1 MEVLQVIELTNVE
14 KRFGN
19 KRVLRNINLKLQEG
33 KVYGLFGPNG
43 VGKTTL
49 LKIMAGYNK
58 KTSGEYKINELDFTY
73 EHKDY
78 ITFISDKEIFYG
90 WMKIKDA
97 VKYYKDF
104 FTDFD
109 EEKCLKLIKMM
120 KLEENEKINVLSKG
134 MKARLKVA
142 LAISRNAK
150 LYLLDEPL
158 GGLDPVSRKIILDTI
173 KTLMNKDGILIITSH
188 LVNDVSDIID
198 HVLFI
203 SEGEIILDT
212 EKSKLDLENYKLED
226 YYVKEY
232 LNV

>member
-1 MEVLQVIELTNVE
+1 MVELRNVT
-14 KRFGN
+14 KNFSS
-19 KRVLRNINLKLQEG
+19 KRVLRNINLKLEKG

-58 KTSGEYKINELDFTY
+58 KTNGEYLIEGKEFNY
-73 EHKDY
+73 KDKNY

-90 WMKIKDA
+90 WMKVKDA
-97 VKYYKDF
+97 VIYYKDF
-104 FTDFD
+104 FEDFD
-109 EEKCLKLIKMM
+109 EKKCEDLLKSM
-120 KLEENEKINVLSKG
+120 KLDMGDKINVLSKG

-142 LAISRNAK
+142 LAISRHAK
-150 LYLLDEPL
+150 IYLLDEPL
-158 GGLDPVSRKIILDTI
+158 GGLDPLSRKIILDSI

-188 LVNDVSDIID
+188 LVNDVSDLID

-212 EKSKLDLENYKLED
+212 EKSNLDLENHKLED
-226 YYVKEY
+226 YYVEEY
-232 LNV
+232 KNV

>member
-1 MEVLQVIELTNVE
+1 MIELVTIE

-19 KRVLRNINLKLQEG
+19 KRVLRNINLNLQEG

-58 KTSGEYKINELDFTY
+58 KTSGEYKINGLDFTY
-73 EHKDY
+73 ENKDH

-109 EEKCLKLIKMM
+109 EEKCLHLIKIM
-120 KLEENEKINVLSKG
+120 KLEANEKINVLSKG

-173 KTLMNKDGILIITSH
+173 KTLMNRDGILIITSH
-188 LVNDVSDIID
+188 LVNDVADIID

-212 EKSKLDLENYKLED
+212 EKSRLDLENHKLED

>member
-1 MEVLQVIELTNVE
+1 MIELTNIE
-14 KRFGN
+14 KRFGS
-19 KRVLRNINLKLQEG
+19 KRVLRNINLKLREG

-58 KTSGEYKINELDFTY
+58 KTSGEYKINEQDFTY
-73 EHKDY
+73 KDKDH

-97 VKYYKDF
+97 IEYYNDF

-109 EEKCLKLIKMM
+109 AEKCTKLIKIM

-173 KTLMNKDGILIITSH
+173 KTLMNQNGILIITSH
-188 LVNDVSDIID
+188 LVNDVADIID

-212 EKSKLDLENYKLED
+212 EKSSLDLENNKLED

>member
-1 MEVLQVIELTNVE
+1 MIELVNIE

-19 KRVLRNINLKLQEG
+19 KRVLRNINLNLQEG

-58 KTSGEYKINELDFTY
+58 KTSGEYKINGLDFTY
-73 EHKDY
+73 ENKDH

-109 EEKCLKLIKMM
+109 EEKCLRLVKMM
-120 KLEENEKINVLSKG
+120 KLEADDKINVLSKG

-173 KTLMNKDGILIITSH
+173 KTLMNQNGILIITSH
-188 LVNDVSDIID
+188 LVNDVADIID

-203 SEGEIILDT
+203 SEGGIIVDT

>member
-1 MEVLQVIELTNVE
+1 MIELINIE

-19 KRVLRNINLKLQEG
+19 KRVLRNINLKLEEG

-58 KTSGEYKINELDFTY
+58 KTSGEYRINELEFTY
-73 EHKDY
+73 ENKDH

-97 VKYYKDF
+97 VRYYKDF

-109 EEKCLKLIKMM
+109 EEKCLRLIKMM
-120 KLEENEKINVLSKG
+120 KLEADEKINVLSKG

-173 KTLMNKDGILIITSH
+173 KTLMNQNGILIITSH
-188 LVNDVSDIID
+188 LVNDVADIID

-212 EKSKLDLENYKLED
+212 EKSKLDLENHKLED

>member
-1 MEVLQVIELTNVE
+1 MIELVNIE

-19 KRVLRNINLKLQEG
+19 KRVLRNINLNLQEG

-58 KTSGEYKINELDFTY
+58 KTSGEYKINGLDFTY
-73 EHKDY
+73 ENKDH

-109 EEKCLKLIKMM
+109 EEKCLRLVKMM
-120 KLEENEKINVLSKG
+120 KLEADDKINVLSKG

-142 LAISRNAK
+142 LAISRDAK

-173 KTLMNKDGILIITSH
+173 KTLMNQNGILIITSH
-188 LVNDVSDIID
+188 LVNDVADIID
-198 HVLFI
+198 YVLFI

>member
-1 MEVLQVIELTNVE
+1 M
-14 KRFGN
+14 
-19 KRVLRNINLKLQEG
+19 
-33 KVYGLFGPNG
+33 
-43 VGKTTL
+43 GKTTL

-58 KTSGEYKINELDFTY
+58 KTSGEYKINGLDFTY
-73 EHKDY
+73 ENKDH

-109 EEKCLKLIKMM
+109 EEKCLNLIKMM
-120 KLEENEKINVLSKG
+120 KLEANEKINVLSKG

-173 KTLMNKDGILIITSH
+173 KTLMNRDGILIITSH
-188 LVNDVSDIID
+188 LVNDVADIID

-212 EKSKLDLENYKLED
+212 EKSRLDLENHKLED

>member
-1 MEVLQVIELTNVE
+1 MIELANIE

-19 KRVLRNINLKLQEG
+19 KRVLRNINLNLQEG

-58 KTSGEYKINELDFTY
+58 KTSGEYKINGLDFTY
-73 EHKDY
+73 ENKDH

-109 EEKCLKLIKMM
+109 EEKCLHLIKIM
-120 KLEENEKINVLSKG
+120 KLEANEKINVLSKG

-173 KTLMNKDGILIITSH
+173 KTLMNRDGILIITSH
-188 LVNDVSDIID
+188 LVNDVADIID

-212 EKSKLDLENYKLED
+212 EKSRLDLENHKLED

>member
-1 MEVLQVIELTNVE
+1 MVELRNIS
-14 KRFGN
+14 KSFSS
-19 KRVLRNINLKLQEG
+19 KKVLRDINLKLEKG

-58 KTSGEYKINELDFTY
+58 KTSGEYLIDDQEFTY
-73 EHKDY
+73 KDKNN

-90 WMKIKDA
+90 WMKVKDA
-97 VKYYKDF
+97 VLYYKDF
-104 FTDFD
+104 FEDFD
-109 EEKCLKLIKMM
+109 EGKCEKLLNLM
-120 KLEENEKINVLSKG
+120 KLEMEEKINILSKG

-150 LYLLDEPL
+150 IYLLDEPL
-158 GGLDPVSRKIILDTI
+158 GGLDPVSRKIIMDSI

-188 LVNDVSDIID
+188 LINDVSDMID

-212 EKSKLDLENYKLED
+212 EKSNLDLENHKLED
-226 YYVKEY
+226 YYVEEY
-232 LNV
+232 QNV

>member
-1 MEVLQVIELTNVE
+1 MIELVNIE

-19 KRVLRNINLKLQEG
+19 KRVLRNINLNLQEG

-58 KTSGEYKINELDFTY
+58 KTSGEYKINGLDFTY
-73 EHKDY
+73 ENKDH

-109 EEKCLKLIKMM
+109 EEKCLRLVKMM
-120 KLEENEKINVLSKG
+120 KLEADDKINVLSKG

-173 KTLMNKDGILIITSH
+173 KTLMNQNGILIITSH
-188 LVNDVSDIID
+188 LVNDVADIID

-212 EKSKLDLENYKLED
+212 EKSKLDLENYKFED

>member
-1 MEVLQVIELTNVE
+1 MIELLNIE

-58 KTSGEYKINELDFTY
+58 KTSGEYKINDLEFTY
-73 EHKDY
+73 ENKDH

-97 VKYYKDF
+97 VQYYKDF

-109 EEKCLKLIKMM
+109 EEKCLRLIKMM
-120 KLEENEKINVLSKG
+120 KLEADEKINVLSKG

-173 KTLMNKDGILIITSH
+173 KTLMNQNGILIITSH
-188 LVNDVSDIID
+188 LVNDVADIID

-212 EKSKLDLENYKLED
+212 EKSRLDLENHKLED

>member
-1 MEVLQVIELTNVE
+1 MIELVNIE

-19 KRVLRNINLKLQEG
+19 KRVLRNINLNLQEG

-58 KTSGEYKINELDFTY
+58 KTSGEYKINGLDFTY
-73 EHKDY
+73 ENKDH

-109 EEKCLKLIKMM
+109 EEKCLRLVKMM
-120 KLEENEKINVLSKG
+120 KLEADDKINVLSKG

-173 KTLMNKDGILIITSH
+173 RTLMNQNGILIITSH
-188 LVNDVSDIID
+188 LVNDVADIID

-203 SEGEIILDT
+203 SEGEIIVDT

>member
-1 MEVLQVIELTNVE
+1 MIELVNIE

-19 KRVLRNINLKLQEG
+19 KRVLRNINLNLQEG

-58 KTSGEYKINELDFTY
+58 KTSGEYKINGLDFTY
-73 EHKDY
+73 ENKDH

-109 EEKCLKLIKMM
+109 EEKCLRLVKMM
-120 KLEENEKINVLSKG
+120 KLEADDKINVLSKG

-142 LAISRNAK
+142 LAISRDAK

-173 KTLMNKDGILIITSH
+173 RTLMNQNGILIITSH
-188 LVNDVSDIID
+188 LVNDVADIID

>member
-1 MEVLQVIELTNVE
+1 MIELVNIE

-19 KRVLRNINLKLQEG
+19 KRVLRNINLNLQEG

-58 KTSGEYKINELDFTY
+58 KTSGEYKINGLDFTY
-73 EHKDY
+73 ENKDH

-109 EEKCLKLIKMM
+109 EEKCLRLVGMM
-120 KLEENEKINVLSKG
+120 KLEADDKINVLSKG

-142 LAISRNAK
+142 LAISRDAK

-173 KTLMNKDGILIITSH
+173 RTLMNQNGILIITSH
-188 LVNDVSDIID
+188 LVNDVADIID

-203 SEGEIILDT
+203 SEGEIIVDT

>member
-1 MEVLQVIELTNVE
+1 MIELLNIE

-58 KTSGEYKINELDFTY
+58 KTSGEYKINDLEFTY
-73 EHKDY
+73 ENKDH

-97 VKYYKDF
+97 VQYYKDF

-109 EEKCLKLIKMM
+109 EEKCLRLIKMM
-120 KLEENEKINVLSKG
+120 KLEADEKINVLSKG

-173 KTLMNKDGILIITSH
+173 KTLMNQNGILIITSH
-188 LVNDVSDIID
+188 LVNDVADIID

-203 SEGEIILDT
+203 SEGEIILDV

>member
-1 MEVLQVIELTNVE
+1 MIELVNIE

-19 KRVLRNINLKLQEG
+19 KRVLRNINLNLQEG

-58 KTSGEYKINELDFTY
+58 KTSGEYKINDLEFTY
-73 EHKDY
+73 ENKDH

-97 VKYYKDF
+97 VQYYKDF

-109 EEKCLKLIKMM
+109 EEKCLRLIKMM
-120 KLEENEKINVLSKG
+120 KLEADEKINVLSKG

-173 KTLMNKDGILIITSH
+173 KTLMNQNGILIITSH
-188 LVNDVSDIID
+188 LVNDVADIID

-203 SEGEIILDT
+203 SEGEIILDV

>member
-1 MEVLQVIELTNVE
+1 MIELINIE

-19 KRVLRNINLKLQEG
+19 KRVLRNISLTLREG

-58 KTSGEYKINELDFTY
+58 KTSGEYLINGVEFTY
-73 EHKDY
+73 ENKDH

-109 EEKCLKLIKMM
+109 EEKCLRLVKMM
-120 KLEENEKINVLSKG
+120 KLEADDKINVLSKG

-173 KTLMNKDGILIITSH
+173 KTLMNQNGILIITSH
-188 LVNDVSDIID
+188 LVNDVADIID

>member
-1 MEVLQVIELTNVE
+1 MIELANIE

-19 KRVLRNINLKLQEG
+19 KRVLRNINLNLQEG

-58 KTSGEYKINELDFTY
+58 KTSGEYKINGLDFTY
-73 EHKDY
+73 ENKDH

-109 EEKCLKLIKMM
+109 EEKCLRLIKIM
-120 KLEENEKINVLSKG
+120 KLEADEKINVLSKG

-173 KTLMNKDGILIITSH
+173 KTLMNRDGILIITSH
-188 LVNDVSDIID
+188 LVNDVADIID

>member
-1 MEVLQVIELTNVE
+1 M
-14 KRFGN
+14 FGT
-19 KRVLRNINLKLQEG
+19 
-33 KVYGLFGPNG
+33 NG

-58 KTSGEYKINELDFTY
+58 KTSGEYLIDDQEFTY
-73 EHKDY
+73 KDKNN

-90 WMKIKDA
+90 WMKVRDA
-97 VKYYKDF
+97 VLYYKDF
-104 FTDFD
+104 FEDFD
-109 EEKCLKLIKMM
+109 EGKCEKLLNLM
-120 KLEENEKINVLSKG
+120 KLEMEEKINILSKG

-150 LYLLDEPL
+150 IYLLDEPL
-158 GGLDPVSRKIILDTI
+158 GGLDPVSRKIIMDSI

-188 LVNDVSDIID
+188 LINDVSDMID

-212 EKSKLDLENYKLED
+212 EKSNLDLENHKLED
-226 YYVKEY
+226 YYVEEY
-232 LNV
+232 QNV

>member
-1 MEVLQVIELTNVE
+1 MIELANIE

-19 KRVLRNINLKLQEG
+19 KRVLRNINLNLQEG

-58 KTSGEYKINELDFTY
+58 KTSGEYKINGLDFTY
-73 EHKDY
+73 ENKDH

-109 EEKCLKLIKMM
+109 EEKCLRLVKMM
-120 KLEENEKINVLSKG
+120 KLEADDKINVLSKG

-173 KTLMNKDGILIITSH
+173 KTLMNQNGILIITSH
-188 LVNDVSDIID
+188 LVNDVADIID

-212 EKSKLDLENYKLED
+212 EKSRLDLENHKLED

>member
-1 MEVLQVIELTNVE
+1 MIELVNIE

-19 KRVLRNINLKLQEG
+19 KRVLRNINLNLQEG

-58 KTSGEYKINELDFTY
+58 KTSGEYKINGLDFTY
-73 EHKDY
+73 ENKDH

-109 EEKCLKLIKMM
+109 EEKCLRLVKMM
-120 KLEENEKINVLSKG
+120 KLEADDKINVLSKG

-142 LAISRNAK
+142 LAISRDAK

-173 KTLMNKDGILIITSH
+173 KTLMNQNGILIITSH
-188 LVNDVSDIID
+188 LVNDVADIID

-203 SEGEIILDT
+203 SEGGIIVDT

>member
-1 MEVLQVIELTNVE
+1 
-14 KRFGN
+14 
-19 KRVLRNINLKLQEG
+19 
-33 KVYGLFGPNG
+33 
-43 VGKTTL
+43 
-49 LKIMAGYNK
+49 
-58 KTSGEYKINELDFTY
+58 
-73 EHKDY
+73 
-78 ITFISDKEIFYG
+78 
-90 WMKIKDA
+90 MKIKDA

-109 EEKCLKLIKMM
+109 EEKCLRLVKMM
-120 KLEENEKINVLSKG
+120 KLEADDKINVLSKG

-173 KTLMNKDGILIITSH
+173 KTLMNQNGILIITSH
-188 LVNDVSDIID
+188 LVNDVADIID

>member
-1 MEVLQVIELTNVE
+1 MVELRNIS
-14 KRFGN
+14 KSFSS
-19 KRVLRNINLKLQEG
+19 KKVLRDINLKLEKG

-58 KTSGEYKINELDFTY
+58 KTSGEYLIDDQEFTY
-73 EHKDY
+73 KDKNN

-90 WMKIKDA
+90 WMKVRDA
-97 VKYYKDF
+97 VLYYKDF
-104 FTDFD
+104 FEDFD
-109 EEKCLKLIKMM
+109 EGKCEKLLNLM
-120 KLEENEKINVLSKG
+120 KLEMEEKINILSKG

-150 LYLLDEPL
+150 IYLLDEPL
-158 GGLDPVSRKIILDTI
+158 GGLDPVSRKIIMDSI

-188 LVNDVSDIID
+188 LINDVSDMID

-212 EKSKLDLENYKLED
+212 EKSNLDLENHKLED
-226 YYVKEY
+226 YYVEEY
-232 LNV
+232 QNV

>member
-1 MEVLQVIELTNVE
+1 MVELRSVTKN
-14 KRFGN
+14 FSS
-19 KRVLRNINLKLQEG
+19 KRVLRNINLKLEKG

-58 KTSGEYKINELDFTY
+58 KTTGEYLIEGKEFNY
-73 EHKDY
+73 KDKNY

-90 WMKIKDA
+90 WMKVKDA
-97 VKYYKDF
+97 VIYYKDF
-104 FTDFD
+104 FEDFD
-109 EEKCLKLIKMM
+109 AEKCENLLKSM
-120 KLEENEKINVLSKG
+120 KLEMGEKVNVLSKG

-142 LAISRNAK
+142 LAISRHAK
-150 LYLLDEPL
+150 IYLLDEPL
-158 GGLDPVSRKIILDTI
+158 GGLDPLSRKIILDSI

-188 LVNDVSDIID
+188 LVNDVSDLID

-212 EKSKLDLENYKLED
+212 EKSNLDLENHKLED
-226 YYVKEY
+226 YYVEEY
-232 LNV
+232 QNV

>member
-1 MEVLQVIELTNVE
+1 MIELVNIE

-19 KRVLRNINLKLQEG
+19 KRVLRNINLNLQEG

-58 KTSGEYKINELDFTY
+58 KTSGEYKINGLDFTY
-73 EHKDY
+73 ENKDH

-109 EEKCLKLIKMM
+109 EEKCLHLIKIM
-120 KLEENEKINVLSKG
+120 KLEANEKINVLSKG

-173 KTLMNKDGILIITSH
+173 KTLMNRDGILIITSH
-188 LVNDVSDIID
+188 LVNDVADIID

-212 EKSKLDLENYKLED
+212 EKSRLDLENHKLED

>member
-1 MEVLQVIELTNVE
+1 MIELVNIE

-19 KRVLRNINLKLQEG
+19 KRVLRNINLNLQEG

-58 KTSGEYKINELDFTY
+58 KTSGEYKINGLDFTY
-73 EHKDY
+73 ENKDH

-109 EEKCLKLIKMM
+109 EEKCLRLVKMM
-120 KLEENEKINVLSKG
+120 KLEADDKINVLSKG

-142 LAISRNAK
+142 LAISRDAK

-173 KTLMNKDGILIITSH
+173 KTLMNQNGILIITSH
-188 LVNDVSDIID
+188 LVNDVADIID

-212 EKSKLDLENYKLED
+212 EKSSLDLENHKLED

>member
-1 MEVLQVIELTNVE
+1 MIELVNIE

-19 KRVLRNINLKLQEG
+19 KRVLRNINLNLQEG

-58 KTSGEYKINELDFTY
+58 KTSGEYKINGLDFTY
-73 EHKDY
+73 ENKDH

-109 EEKCLKLIKMM
+109 EEKCLRLVGMM
-120 KLEENEKINVLSKG
+120 KLEADDKINVLSKG

-142 LAISRNAK
+142 LAISRDAK

-173 KTLMNKDGILIITSH
+173 KTLMNQNGILIITSH
-188 LVNDVSDIID
+188 LVNDVADIID

>member
-1 MEVLQVIELTNVE
+1 MIELVNIE

-19 KRVLRNINLKLQEG
+19 KRVLRNINLNLQEG

-58 KTSGEYKINELDFTY
+58 KTSGEYKINGLDFTY
-73 EHKDY
+73 ENKDH

-109 EEKCLKLIKMM
+109 EEKCLRLVKMM
-120 KLEENEKINVLSKG
+120 KLEADDKINVLSKG

-173 KTLMNKDGILIITSH
+173 KTLMNRDGILIITSH
-188 LVNDVSDIID
+188 LVNDVADIID

-212 EKSKLDLENYKLED
+212 EKSRLDLENHKLED

>member
-1 MEVLQVIELTNVE
+1 MIELVNIR
-14 KRFGN
+14 KSFSG
-19 KRVLRNINLKLQEG
+19 KKVLRNIVLKLEKG

-49 LKIMAGYNK
+49 LKILAGYNK
-58 KTSGEYKINELDFTY
+58 ETSGDYLIEGQRFSYKF
-73 EHKDY
+73 KDRVV
-78 ITFISDKEIFYG
+78 FISDKEIFYG
-90 WMKIKDA
+90 WMKVKDA
-97 VKYYKDF
+97 VKYYSDF
-104 FTDFD
+104 FEDFD
-109 EEKCLKLIKMM
+109 LEKCEKLLKQMN
-120 KLEENEKINVLSKG
+120 LEENEKINVLSKG
-134 MKARLKVA
+134 MKARLKVV

-158 GGLDPVSRKIILDTI
+158 GGLDPISRKLILDTI

-232 LNV
+232 LNA

>member
-1 MEVLQVIELTNVE
+1 MVE
-14 KRFGN
+14 
-19 KRVLRNINLKLQEG
+19 LRNISKSFSSKKVLRDVNLKLEKG

-58 KTSGEYKINELDFTY
+58 KTSGEYLIDDQEFTY
-73 EHKDY
+73 KDKNN

-90 WMKIKDA
+90 WMKVRDA
-97 VKYYKDF
+97 VLYYKDF
-104 FTDFD
+104 FEDFD
-109 EEKCLKLIKMM
+109 EEKCEKLLNLM
-120 KLEENEKINVLSKG
+120 KLEMEEKINILSKG

-150 LYLLDEPL
+150 IYLLDEPL
-158 GGLDPVSRKIILDTI
+158 GGLDPVSRKIIMDSI

-188 LVNDVSDIID
+188 LINDVSDMID

-212 EKSKLDLENYKLED
+212 EKSNLDLENHKLED
-226 YYVKEY
+226 YYVEEY
-232 LNV
+232 QNV

>member
-1 MEVLQVIELTNVE
+1 MIELVNIE

-19 KRVLRNINLKLQEG
+19 KRVLRNINLNLQEG

-58 KTSGEYKINELDFTY
+58 KTSGEYKINGLDFTY
-73 EHKDY
+73 ENKDH

-109 EEKCLKLIKMM
+109 EEKCLRLVKMM
-120 KLEENEKINVLSKG
+120 KLEADDKINVLSKG

-173 KTLMNKDGILIITSH
+173 KTLMNQNGILIITSH
-188 LVNDVSDIID
+188 LVNDVADIID

-212 EKSKLDLENYKLED
+212 EKSRLDLENYKLED

>member
-1 MEVLQVIELTNVE
+1 MIELVNIE

-19 KRVLRNINLKLQEG
+19 KRVLRNINLNLQEG

-58 KTSGEYKINELDFTY
+58 KTSGEYKINGLDFTY
-73 EHKDY
+73 ENKDH

-109 EEKCLKLIKMM
+109 EEKCLRLVKMM
-120 KLEENEKINVLSKG
+120 KLEADDKINVLSKG

-173 KTLMNKDGILIITSH
+173 KTLMNQNGILIITSH
-188 LVNDVSDIID
+188 LVNDVADIID

-203 SEGEIILDT
+203 SEGEIIVDT
-212 EKSKLDLENYKLED
+212 EKSRLDLENHKLED

>member
-1 MEVLQVIELTNVE
+1 MIELVNIE

-19 KRVLRNINLKLQEG
+19 KRVLRNINLNLQEG

-58 KTSGEYKINELDFTY
+58 KTSGEYKINGLDFTY
-73 EHKDY
+73 ENKDH

-109 EEKCLKLIKMM
+109 EEKCLRLVRMM
-120 KLEENEKINVLSKG
+120 KLEADDKINVLSKG

-142 LAISRNAK
+142 LAISRDAK

-173 KTLMNKDGILIITSH
+173 RTLMNQNGILIITSH
-188 LVNDVSDIID
+188 LVNDVADIID

-203 SEGEIILDT
+203 SEGEIIVDT

>member
-1 MEVLQVIELTNVE
+1 MVELRNVT
-14 KRFGN
+14 KNFSS
-19 KRVLRNINLKLQEG
+19 KRVLRNINLKLEKS

-58 KTSGEYKINELDFTY
+58 KTNGEYLIEGKEFNY
-73 EHKDY
+73 KDKNY

-90 WMKIKDA
+90 WMKVKDA
-97 VKYYKDF
+97 VIYYKDF
-104 FTDFD
+104 FEDFD
-109 EEKCLKLIKMM
+109 EKKCEDLLKSM
-120 KLEENEKINVLSKG
+120 KLDMGDKINVLSKG

-142 LAISRNAK
+142 LAISRHAK
-150 LYLLDEPL
+150 IYLLDEPL
-158 GGLDPVSRKIILDTI
+158 GGLDPLSRKIILDSI

-188 LVNDVSDIID
+188 LVNDVSDLID

-212 EKSKLDLENYKLED
+212 EKSNLDLENHKLED
-226 YYVKEY
+226 YYVEEY
-232 LNV
+232 KNV

>member
-1 MEVLQVIELTNVE
+1 MIELVNIE

-19 KRVLRNINLKLQEG
+19 KRVLRNINLNLQEG

-58 KTSGEYKINELDFTY
+58 KTSGEYKINGLDFTY
-73 EHKDY
+73 ENKDH
-78 ITFISDKEIFYG
+78 ITFISDKEIFYS

-109 EEKCLKLIKMM
+109 EEKCLRLVKMM
-120 KLEENEKINVLSKG
+120 KLEADDKINVLSKG

-173 KTLMNKDGILIITSH
+173 KTLMNQNGILIITSH
-188 LVNDVSDIID
+188 LVNDVADIID

>member
-1 MEVLQVIELTNVE
+1 MIELVNIE

-19 KRVLRNINLKLQEG
+19 KRVLRNINLNLQEG

-58 KTSGEYKINELDFTY
+58 KTSGEYKINGLDFTY
-73 EHKDY
+73 ENKDH

-109 EEKCLKLIKMM
+109 EEKCLRLIKMM

-173 KTLMNKDGILIITSH
+173 KTLMNQNGILIITSH
-188 LVNDVSDIID
+188 LVNDVADIID

>member
-1 MEVLQVIELTNVE
+1 MIELVNIE

-19 KRVLRNINLKLQEG
+19 KRVLRNINLNLQEG

-58 KTSGEYKINELDFTY
+58 KTSGEYKINGLDFTY
-73 EHKDY
+73 ENKDH

-109 EEKCLKLIKMM
+109 EEKCLRLIKMM
-120 KLEENEKINVLSKG
+120 KLEADDKINVLSKG

-142 LAISRNAK
+142 LAISRDAK

-173 KTLMNKDGILIITSH
+173 KTLMNQNGILIITSH
-188 LVNDVSDIID
+188 LVNDVADIID